1 MGQHYFVIAFD
12 NFTSSFYNLASTY
25 FTTANHNF
33 TKAFLSRPPPPS
45 IHPPISSIKSIF
57 LLLTRLVLRV
67 LHLISIHKYLCA
79 LTLTN
84 QPTTQR
90 IYQISI
96 WAYKQSF
103 YPVPKL
109 CKIQILVSSC
119 LSINQQFFV
128 NIKKFLS
135 ADAHRSLKISNFH
148 KELSLLSLKVLN
160 WSP

>member
-1 MGQHYFVIAFD
+1 MLPVWRSRRCTQHDHHVRVCDRALSPAQP
-12 NFTSSFYNLASTY
+12 TSHPNLQ
-25 FTTANHNF
+25 
-33 TKAFLSRPPPPS
+33 
-45 IHPPISSIKSIF
+45 
-57 LLLTRLVLRV
+57 LVLRV

-79 LTLTN
+79 LTC
-84 QPTTQR
+84 PEIGSTQR

-119 LSINQQFFV
+119 LSINQQFF
-128 NIKKFLS
+128 KKFLS

-160 WSP
+160 CSWGVGRIPPQPSISGGLGHISHFMSNKWT

>member
-1 MGQHYFVIAFD
+1 MLFISDFELVFEPQNLNIQLI
-12 NFTSSFYNLASTY
+12 YNPKIT
-25 FTTANHNF
+25 
-33 TKAFLSRPPPPS
+33 
-45 IHPPISSIKSIF
+45 
-57 LLLTRLVLRV
+57 LVLRV

-79 LTLTN
+79 LTW
-84 QPTTQR
+84 PTQR

-119 LSINQQFFV
+119 LSINQQFF
-128 NIKKFLS
+128 KKFLS

>member
-1 MGQHYFVIAFD
+1 MVKYHEIQCILRSNCANKVCFGVFSVILQSDSA
-12 NFTSSFYNLASTY
+12 
-25 FTTANHNF
+25 
-33 TKAFLSRPPPPS
+33 
-45 IHPPISSIKSIF
+45 IE
-57 LLLTRLVLRV
+57 LVLRV

-79 LTLTN
+79 LTCSS
-84 QPTTQR
+84 QGSTQR

-119 LSINQQFFV
+119 LSINQQFF
-128 NIKKFLS
+128 KKFLS